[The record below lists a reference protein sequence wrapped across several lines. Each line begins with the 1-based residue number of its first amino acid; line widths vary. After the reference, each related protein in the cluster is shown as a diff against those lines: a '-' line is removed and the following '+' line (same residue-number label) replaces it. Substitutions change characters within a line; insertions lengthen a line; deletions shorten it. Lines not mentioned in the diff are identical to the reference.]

1 MLRRATTIKNWVS
14 GSMLAMG
21 LALAP
26 VVASAET
33 LADALVAAYKN
44 SGLLEQQRALLRAED
59 ENVAIAVSALRPVLS
74 YSATAGRTIN
84 DPALGTGGVALTD
97 TWNASVSL
105 SAQLLLFDF
114 GQTDKRVEIARESVL
129 MTREALVG
137 VEQNVLLN
145 AAIAYLDV
153 VSATEAVALQN
164 NSVRLITQ
172 ELRAAQD
179 RFDVGEITQT
189 DVSLAQAALAAGR
202 AAAAAA
208 QGQLLVARESYKAAV
223 GSYPGNLAPLP
234 TPPRIPETVEAAKA
248 QARLRHPDILSAQRA
263 VTVSEKSVELSK
275 LATLPTVQATTSVT
289 RSALPGN
296 TITGQAGVTLSGPIY
311 SGGRLTA
318 LYRQAIAQSEASRAA
333 LLVTTQG
340 VERQVGNAWA
350 QLAVAGASLE
360 ATDQQIRASQ
370 VALRGAREEA
380 TLGAR
385 TTLDVLNAEQ
395 DLLDA
400 QTTALQSRADRYAAV
415 YSLLAS
421 MGLLTAQHLNL
432 GIVTYDPSAYFNA
445 VQDAPLRRVSPQGQ
459 KLDHILE
466 ALGKE

>member
-1 MLRRATTIKNWVS
+1 MARA
-14 GSMLAMG
+14 A
-21 LALAP
+21 LALSVALTP
-26 VVASAET
+26 VAVSAET

-59 ENVAIAVSALRPVLS
+59 ENVAIAVSALRPVIS
-74 YSATAGRTIN
+74 YSATAGRTIT
-84 DPALGTGGVALTD
+84 DPAVGTGGVALTD
-97 TWNASVSL
+97 TWNASVTL

-114 GQTDKRVEIARESVL
+114 GQTDKQIEIARENVL

-153 VSATEAVALQN
+153 VSANEAVGLQN

-172 ELRAAQD
+172 ELRAARD
-179 RFDVGEITQT
+179 RFEVGEITQT
-189 DVSLAQAALAAGR
+189 DVSLAEAALAAGR
-202 AAAAAA
+202 ANAAAA

-223 GSYPGNLAPLP
+223 GFYPGNLAPLP
-234 TPPRIPETVEAAKA
+234 PLPRIPESVEAAKA
-248 QARLRHPDILSAQRA
+248 QARVRHPDILSAQRA
-263 VTVSEKSVELSK
+263 VTVAEKSVELAK
-275 LATLPTVQATTSVT
+275 LSTRPTVTATSNVT
-289 RSALPGN
+289 RTARPGD
-296 TITGQAGVTLSGPIY
+296 TMTGTAGITLSGPIY
-311 SGGRLTA
+311 AGGRLTA

-333 LLVTTQG
+333 LLITTQAI
-340 VERQVGNAWA
+340 ERAVGNAWA
-350 QLAVAGASLE
+350 QLTVAGASLQ

-400 QTTALQSRADRYAAV
+400 QTSAVQSRADRYAAV
-415 YSLLAS
+415 YSLLSS
-421 MGLLTAQHLNL
+421 MGLLTAEHLHL
-432 GIVTYDPSAYFNA
+432 GIVTYDPRAYYNA
-445 VQDAPLRRVSPQGQ
+445 VQGAPLRQVSPQGQ

-466 ALGKE
+466 ALGKN